1 LLIKQVGYAD
11 SDASKLIAAVQQEY
25 VVRYGGQDGTPVD
38 PAEFTPPAGLFL
50 IGYDQGEPVASG
62 GWRSHGTD
70 AEIKRMY
77 VAPAARNRGLARQLL
92 AELERTAA
100 VAGHRR
106 VILESGSQQPE
117 AMALYRSAGYT
128 PIPPFGHYAGAR
140 GAVHLGK
147 EFPQDLP
154 NTSPAAAAGT
164 SLVPG
169 FPGFPGV
176 MGVVMRR

>member
-1 LLIKQVGYAD
+1 VLIKPVGYTD
-11 SDASKLIAAVQQEY
+11 PDASKLIAAVQQEY

-50 IGYDQGEPVASG
+50 VGYSGGEPVASG
-62 GWRSHGTD
+62 GWRSHGPD

-77 VAPAARNRGLARQLL
+77 VAPAVRHRGLARQLL

-100 VAGHRR
+100 AAGHRR
-106 VILESGSQQPE
+106 VILESGSAQPE
-117 AMALYRSAGYT
+117 AVALYLSSGYT
-128 PIPPFGHYAGAR
+128 PIPPFGIYADAH

-147 EFPQDLP
+147 ALPQDLP
-154 NTSPAAAAGT
+154 KTSSVGATRTSPSPAG
-164 SLVPG
+164 
-169 FPGFPGV
+169 